1 MNEWTR
7 IVECI
12 TLQQIHK
19 NVRMQSIHMKE
30 MFRCFLVHTIL
41 IDNRNIDISNLNEIN
56 DTIATFFLLEITFD
70 ICAYKRK
77 VDC

>member
-1 MNEWTR
+1 
-7 IVECI
+7 
-12 TLQQIHK
+12 
-19 NVRMQSIHMKE
+19 MKE
-30 MFRCFLVHTIL
+30 MFRCFLAHTIL